1 MAVVPFDG
9 QNVQFERAKAPGP
22 GARSMRLAARSLT
35 QHMRD
40 QFGAC
45 ADAKLCVYAG

>member
-22 GARSMRLAARSLT
+22 RSAFDTTGSLPLT

-40 QFGAC
+40 QLGASSDTKFGIHS
-45 ADAKLCVYAG
+45 